1 MSPLIAISIFLLTVL
16 IGGAVY
22 FFMIQKQTQ
31 KRKAENKDQQ
41 SAQEFVNVKDIRD
54 KYLYTRDLLIFQY
67 LKIDAVSIDL
77 LSQREKEF
85 LTRRLTAELSGDQQT
100 LKLIAVSRPVDISPL
115 INEYAELLATSSN
128 PKQKELLRK
137 ETAAI
142 SNYALSGEVVER
154 QFYLPLWQRYEDDC
168 EQDISRRTK
177 DVKAAFESSKVPCEI
192 LKEKDITRLCNLINN
207 PAYVHL
213 EDTDISPTFP
223 MLSHRKEKI
232 V

>member
-1 MSPLIAISIFLLTVL
+1 MNPLISVSIFLLTVL

-22 FFMIQKQTQ
+22 FFVIQKQKKQ
-31 KRKAENKDQQ
+31 RKAENKDQET
-41 SAQEFVNVKDIRD
+41 AQEFTNVKEIRD
-54 KYLYTRDLLIFQY
+54 KYLYTRDHLIFQY

-77 LSQREKEF
+77 FSQREKEA

-137 ETAAI
+137 DTAAI

-154 QFYLPLWQRYEDDC
+154 QFYITLWQRYEDDC

-177 DVKAAFESSKVPCEI
+177 DIKTVFESSKVQCEI

-207 PAYVHL
+207 PANVHL
-213 EDTDISPTFP
+213 EDMDISPTFP
-223 MLSHRKEKI
+223 MLSH
-232 V
+232 